1 MLRWANSRALELAG
15 ITRKTRNPRSGI
27 VVKDRRTGEP
37 TGVLKDD
44 AVDLVS
50 RLVPEPTHAEKLA
63 ALRAAIGEANRL
75 GITSVHS
82 ISPTQDELQ
91 LLDEIRKDG
100 DLGVRV
106 YASIVGAAGDYR
118 SRHPRAEQ
126 AARRVSRRSRVEAR
140 RRRDD
145 VPVRGAA
152 NRRAPSRCSTSTTGM

>member
-1 MLRWANSRALELAG
+1 MAGPTREALELAG
-15 ITRKTRNPRSGI
+15 ITRKTHNPRSGI

-50 RLVPEPTHAEKLA
+50 RLVPEPTHDEKLA
-63 ALRAAIGEANRL
+63 ALRAAISEANRL

-82 ISPTQDELQ
+82 ISPSQDELQ

-100 DLGVRV
+100 ELGVRV
-106 YASIVGAAGDYR
+106 YASIAVRAEHFR

-126 AARRVSRRSRVEAR
+126 SA
-140 RRRDD
+140 
-145 VPVRGAA
+145 
-152 NRRAPSRCSTSTTGM
+152 